1 MTINTIIAHNWAILY
16 SGDSTTKIS
25 DIEGKT
31 RSQAQPA
38 KKLSGL
44 ETAKRKKKRRVV
56 LPQKNLDFL
65 TFQKT
70 QLKGSALIE
79 NGRRSKSWLILFWIM
94 FCCCWCLQL
103 GLLSILSWAG
113 DALLSMQRQFLIQ
126 LKGSQNSFWNS
137 WESTFFKASIM
148 KNYLMCCCWANCASQ
163 DASPHTHCLTYFQR
177 NLGKNWSWWTFN
189 LNNTLFQMLLGADL
203 SWIPHCHE
211 VKNW

>member
-65 TFQKT
+65 TSQKT

-79 NGRRSKSWLILFWIM
+79 NGRRSKSWFYFEFW
-94 FCCCWCLQL
+94 FVVVDVYNW
-103 GLLSILSWAG
+103 GSS
-113 DALLSMQRQFLIQ
+113 QFSVEQ
-126 LKGSQNSFWNS
+126 EMHYYQCNVNFW
-137 WESTFFKASIM
+137 F
-148 KNYLMCCCWANCASQ
+148 
-163 DASPHTHCLTYFQR
+163 
-177 NLGKNWSWWTFN
+177 NWR
-189 LNNTLFQMLLGADL
+189 
-203 SWIPHCHE
+203 E
-211 VKNW
+211 VKTHFETHGNQRFSRPQ